1 MLTNERARKV
11 IDNDLVSNCLSC
23 FTTAK
28 ITFTFLLLRFISHA
42 HHKGYS
48 QGHGDKLHFSV
59 WSWLPLHL
67 SAFSMGPHERF
78 LVFVPKP
85 QVSLQEDHSD
95 QGGTMRNKYGSEEV
109 DDHSISESLIFC
121 FKGDI

>member
-1 MLTNERARKV
+1 M
-11 IDNDLVSNCLSC
+11 
-23 FTTAK
+23 
-28 ITFTFLLLRFISHA
+28 
-42 HHKGYS
+42 
-48 QGHGDKLHFSV
+48 HFSV

-109 DDHSISESLIFC
+109 DDHSISESC
-121 FKGDI
+121 FMGDILKKACKALISPLPYYMYVQLLVFYYL